1 MITIMVT
8 YCDNE
13 HVMMTGDPI
22 AIEND
27 PVKRPVAG
35 SGSCGRGRGRENDG
49 RPTQSS
55 LNSHP

>member
-1 MITIMVT
+1 MVT

-27 PVKRPVAG
+27 PVKRPLAG
-35 SGSCGRGRGRENDG
+35 SGSCGRGRGRENDPVG
-49 RPTQSS
+49 RLSQALTHT
-55 LNSHP
+55 LDFL